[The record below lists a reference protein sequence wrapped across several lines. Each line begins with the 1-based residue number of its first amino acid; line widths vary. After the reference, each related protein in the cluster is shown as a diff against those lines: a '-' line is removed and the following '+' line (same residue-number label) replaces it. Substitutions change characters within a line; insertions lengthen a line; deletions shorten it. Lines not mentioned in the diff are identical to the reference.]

1 MNIKSYKSSERLN
14 QTVLGE
20 SRVFIKENEL
30 AEIRKLILDSGTE
43 FTEKELRGIITILDI
58 IFRLAIKEFII
69 R

>member
-1 MNIKSYKSSERLN
+1 M
-14 QTVLGE
+14 GE